1 MFRIIGYGSETKG
14 YLVLD
19 TSDCSVDEVSE
30 ADLDDVMASGM
41 GLGEHELQ
49 DRNSGLWTSPEQGVF
64 GEVLKITD
72 DLYLIPFANT
82 MDNQMYVYIMSSKTG
97 NFNLVAIFR
106 VLDNDGQKLPASLL
120 KIEEVLTTEFPLD
133 SDKPNKRLVMLR
145 VSSDAEYH
153 LVVYNEIPKPR
164 SKFTNVALYICKKD
178 RTNKGYLLLMFDE
191 ITGKAKTIDS
201 LAEGFRSRPLVSDL
215 KLVYEDKEVA
225 DLSEYL

>member
-49 DRNSGLWTSPEQGVF
+49 DRDSGLWTSPEQGVF

-97 NFNLVAIFR
+97 NFNLVATFR
-106 VLDNDGQKLPASLL
+106 VLDNDERKLPASLL

-145 VSSDAEYH
+145 VSSDAESH